1 MSDFWSRRKSAVKEE
16 IEEENNQTKNRRANM
31 SEERKQIDNFEQKMN
46 IGFYAK
52 SGKFDFKKG
61 FNQ

>member
-1 MSDFWSRRKSAVKEE
+1 
-16 IEEENNQTKNRRANM
+16 M

-52 SGKFDFKKG
+52 GKFEFKKG